1 MSGGNDGKVLTVSR
15 KLTKI
20 LTVSRKSHHPIETLI
35 KQMRFRFMK
44 RNELHMKRYLQ
55 IQKWS
60 VNRQTW
66 VNMSQ

>member
-20 LTVSRKSHHPIETLI
+20 LTVSRESHHPIETLI

-44 RNELHMKRYLQ
+44 RNELHVKRYLQ
-55 IQKWS
+55 IQK
-60 VNRQTW
+60 
-66 VNMSQ
+66 

>member
-1 MSGGNDGKVLTVSR
+1 MSGGDDGKVLTVSR

-20 LTVSRKSHHPIETLI
+20 LTVSRKSHYPIETLI

>member
-60 VNRQTW
+60 VIRQTW

>member
-20 LTVSRKSHHPIETLI
+20 LTVSRKSHHPTETLI

-44 RNELHMKRYLQ
+44 RNELHMKHYLQ
-55 IQKWS
+55 IQK
-60 VNRQTW
+60 
-66 VNMSQ
+66 

>member
-20 LTVSRKSHHPIETLI
+20 LTISGKRHHPIETLI

-55 IQKWS
+55 IQK
-60 VNRQTW
+60 
-66 VNMSQ
+66 

>member
-1 MSGGNDGKVLTVSR
+1 MSGGNNGKVLTVSR
-15 KLTKI
+15 KLAKI
-20 LTVSRKSHHPIETLI
+20 LTISGKRHHPTETII

-66 VNMSQ
+66 VNMSE

>member
-1 MSGGNDGKVLTVSR
+1 MPGGDDGKVLTVSR

-20 LTVSRKSHHPIETLI
+20 LTVSRKSHHPTETLI

-55 IQKWS
+55 IQK
-60 VNRQTW
+60 
-66 VNMSQ
+66 